1 MDDKGTTPRKGCKKL
16 EYDSKLPISTGKS
29 GGFSLWKNLW
39 KLCITFHTGW
49 KLWRYVNEMNV
60 AYPQILQL
68 SVENTVL
75 RYQKDYVI
83 LNLEVLFCVLRAAR
97 AVDRLRG

>member
-1 MDDKGTTPRKGCKKL
+1 MTVNSQFRQ
-16 EYDSKLPISTGKS
+16 GKV